1 MNQNLKLTFSKTLFK
16 QAALV
21 GLVVLSSS
29 TVFAI
34 PSDRNQPISLL
45 ADRATYNEKTG
56 ITTYTGNVII
66 ESRNF
71 LGTCGVFCGL
81 EVFERFL
88 HGCIRFFFGSVRPE
102 LTYR

>member
-1 MNQNLKLTFSKTLFK
+1 MNQNLKLTYSKSLLK

-66 ESRNF
+66 EQTAKEKSVPLR
-71 LGTCGVFCGL
+71 LQGV
-81 EVFERFL
+81 L
-88 HGCIRFFFGSVRPE
+88 HAFSSKQM
-102 LTYR
+102 

>member
-1 MNQNLKLTFSKTLFK
+1 MNQNLKLTYSKSLLK

-66 ESRNF
+66 EQ
-71 LGTCGVFCGL
+71 GTMKLQADSIVPCFT
-81 EVFERFL
+81 RDQ
-88 HGCIRFFFGSVRPE
+88 
-102 LTYR
+102 